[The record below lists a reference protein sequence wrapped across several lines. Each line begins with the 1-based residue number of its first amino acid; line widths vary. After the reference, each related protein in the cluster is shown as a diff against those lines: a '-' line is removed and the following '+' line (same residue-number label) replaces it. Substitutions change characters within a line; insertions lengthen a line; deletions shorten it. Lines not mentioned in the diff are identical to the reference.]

1 MAFSARTFDYSSRK
15 VIPCVVMDGPPN
27 EKTHGGIGVLYM
39 DKRNGSLYKCVAE
52 NFYDNLFAWEIVGEV
67 SDDMIQQSV
76 SDFLTQN
83 PVSGGLSDAEKDMLL
98 TLFRGAVYQD
108 QFASETA
115 EAYIRLTNLWGSEA
129 GDDSHTHSYTGE
141 VTTAANCTTA
151 GVKTFT
157 CQCGDAY
164 TEEIP
169 ATGHTYVEGVCS
181 VCGAADPAYNPDVTL
196 TDISAVYSGGDVAVG
211 TAVADLVGIVVT
223 AHYSDG
229 SSEPVTGYT
238 LSGTIAEGS
247 NTVTVS
253 YGGKT
258 AIFTVTGVSESGG
271 GDAGEAKTLSMTL
284 HNEGTIGSLFY
295 TGNADSE
302 QLTAWDCWWY
312 KSNAIAD
319 EDVVVNIAFAAGYTN
334 AALKYYAAQIKQED
348 YKKFYYVE
356 QLGTAITT
364 ETVKSYT
371 VRAGYELVFLVS
383 NSSEIATL
391 NVTYTDGIFT
401 DVTELYTNLV
411 GGYTLNAYL
420 NSSDGSI
427 TPNWT
432 KQNTSDLIDVSAVDA
447 VHIWSI
453 ANGYVMEQRNLTYC
467 FYDESEKFISGGDAP
482 GNADAITAVVVP
494 DSAKYMR
501 VGGGSSSTGDGVYV
515 GINPAPYRY
524 EFVAFA

>member
-181 VCGAADPAYNPDVTL
+181 VCGAADPAYSPDVIL
-196 TDISAVYSGGDVAVG
+196 ISISAVYSGGDVAAG
-211 TAVADLVGIVVT
+211 TAVADLAGIVVT

-229 SSEPVTGYT
+229 SSETVTGYT

-258 AIFTVTGVSESGG
+258 ATFTVTGVAESGG
-271 GDAGEAKTLSMTL
+271 DTVAFGVPSANTNYPNNWYADGGTTTFTPKRDYMSLITSTNVFTEDTTLKISLSATSKIFDVMTIASAILNDSADAASYSAA
-284 HNEGTIGSLFY
+284 HY
-295 TGNADSE
+295 
-302 QLTAWDCWWY
+302 
-312 KSNAIAD
+312 AIAVGS
-319 EDVVVNIAFAAGYTN
+319 ESWANSGVTHEVEYTVKAGYQLLIGAYSGFANNGGTG
-334 AALKYYAAQIKQED
+334 AVTAT
-348 YKKFYYVE
+348 VE
-356 QLGTAITT
+356 
-364 ETVKSYT
+364 
-371 VRAGYELVFLVS
+371 
-383 NSSEIATL
+383 
-391 NVTYTDGIFT
+391 
-401 DVTELYTNLV
+401 
-411 GGYTLNAYL
+411 
-420 NSSDGSI
+420 
-427 TPNWT
+427 
-432 KQNTSDLIDVSAVDA
+432 
-447 VHIWSI
+447 
-453 ANGYVMEQRNLTYC
+453 
-467 FYDESEKFISGGDAP
+467 
-482 GNADAITAVVVP
+482 VV
-494 DSAKYMR
+494 
-501 VGGGSSSTGDGVYV
+501 
-515 GINPAPYRY
+515 
-524 EFVAFA
+524 

>member
-98 TLFRGAVYQD
+98 TLFRGAVYRD

-181 VCGAADPAYNPDVTL
+181 VCGAADPAYSPDVTL
-196 TDISAVYSGGDVAVG
+196 TGISAVYSGGDVAEG
-211 TAVADLVGIVVT
+211 TAVADLTGIVVT

-258 AIFTVTGVSESGG
+258 ATFTVTGVAESGG
-271 GDAGEAKTLSMTL
+271 EGIEVAMTSGEAACTVYSDNGETVLIDG
-284 HNEGTIGSLFY
+284 NGTYWVSDEVFEEDTVVAITVLYGFDNSDLTQHAACAPTDSVASGY
-295 TGNADSE
+295 YGEKIGNASRYE
-302 QLTAWDCWWY
+302 YQATY
-312 KSNAIAD
+312 TVK
-319 EDVVVNIAFAAGYTN
+319 AGYRLLIKNYN
-334 AALKYYAAQIKQED
+334 A
-348 YKKFYYVE
+348 
-356 QLGTAITT
+356 
-364 ETVKSYT
+364 
-371 VRAGYELVFLVS
+371 
-383 NSSEIATL
+383 
-391 NVTYTDGIFT
+391 GIP
-401 DVTELYTNLV
+401 N
-411 GGYTLNAYL
+411 
-420 NSSDGSI
+420 SI
-427 TPNWT
+427 TVT
-432 KQNTSDLIDVSAVDA
+432 K
-447 VHIWSI
+447 
-453 ANGYVMEQRNLTYC
+453 
-467 FYDESEKFISGGDAP
+467 
-482 GNADAITAVVVP
+482 
-494 DSAKYMR
+494 
-501 VGGGSSSTGDGVYV
+501 
-515 GINPAPYRY
+515 
-524 EFVAFA
+524 

>member
-196 TDISAVYSGGDVAVG
+196 TGISAVYSGGDVAVG
-211 TAVADLVGIVVT
+211 TAVADLTGIVVT

-229 SSEPVTGYT
+229 STETVTGYT

-247 NTVTVS
+247 NTVTVT
-253 YGGKT
+253 YQGKT
-258 AIFTVTGVSESGG
+258 TSFTVTGVAESGG
-271 GDAGEAKTLSMTL
+271 DTGETKTLTMTK
-284 HNEGTIGSLFY
+284 HTENINNSVCY
-295 TGNADSE
+295 TGGADSE
-302 QLTAWDCWWY
+302 QLTSWNGYWY
-312 KSNAIAD
+312 KADAIAD
-319 EDVVVNIAFAAGYTN
+319 EDTVVNIAFAASYTN

-356 QLGTAITT
+356 QLGTATT
-364 ETVKSYT
+364 EETVKEYT
-371 VRAGYELVFLVS
+371 VRAGYELIFIVS
-383 NSSEIATL
+383 NSSAPASL
-391 NVTYTDGIFT
+391 NVTYTDGAFK
-401 DVTELYTNLV
+401 DVTEFYTNRVNGYRLDTRLV
-411 GGYTLNAYL
+411 GNTGAVTENFAGQITTDPVDISDLDGVYVVCKQSGKIAYL
-420 NSSDGSI
+420 
-427 TPNWT
+427 
-432 KQNTSDLIDVSAVDA
+432 DV
-447 VHIWSI
+447 
-453 ANGYVMEQRNLTYC
+453 TYC
-467 FYDESEKFISGGDAP
+467 FYDSDNVFISGGDAP
-482 GNADAITAVVVP
+482 KTATAITVP
-494 DSAKYMR
+494 DNAKYIR
-501 VGGGSSSTGDGVYV
+501 AGSSNTRLAYIYIGENAV
-515 GINPAPYRY
+515 PYLN
-524 EFVAFA
+524 EFVNCV